1 MSIGKRLPALF
12 LAVLL
17 LCTVGV
23 TAAAHNVPDLSRK
36 GSITVTMHQG
46 ETVVSG
52 GSLTLY
58 RVGEVRE
65 EDGNYSF
72 ALTGDFTGCGQSLT
86 NIQSAQLA
94 KNLAQYVADH
104 DLIGTTR
111 EINSSGTV
119 TFPQLTLGLYLLV
132 QNKAASGYN
141 KAEPFLV
148 SVPMREN
155 GTYVYDVNASP
166 KVEVEKASEPDNP
179 SPVKP
184 SSPTSPQSVK
194 SQSKLPQTGQLNW
207 PVPVLAVSG
216 MCLFAIGWMLRS
228 GKKKGSHET

>member
-1 MSIGKRLPALF
+1 MSIGKRLSKLL

-17 LCTVGV
+17 LCTVSV
-23 TAAAHNVPDLSRK
+23 TASAQDVPDLSRK
-36 GSITVTMHQG
+36 GSITITMRQG
-46 ETVVSG
+46 ETAVPG

-65 EDGNYSF
+65 ENGNYSF

-111 EINSSGTV
+111 EIDSSGTV

-132 QNKAASGYN
+132 QNKAASGYH

-148 SVPMREN
+148 SVPMQEN
-155 GTYVYDVNASP
+155 GAYVYNVNASP
-166 KVEVEKASEPDNP
+166 KVEVKKTSEPGNPGSKNP
-179 SPVKP
+179 S
-184 SSPTSPQSVK
+184 TSTTSTSGK

-207 PVPVLAVSG
+207 PVPVLAVLG
-216 MCLFAIGWMLRS
+216 MGLFSAGWMLRA
-228 GKKKGSHET
+228 GKKKGSYEK

>member
-23 TAAAHNVPDLSRK
+23 TAAAQNVPDLSWK
-36 GSITVTMHQG
+36 GSITVTMRQG
-46 ETVVSG
+46 ETAVSG

-72 ALTGDFTGCGQSLT
+72 VLTGDFTGCGQSLT

-104 DLIGTTR
+104 DLIGTTS
-111 EINSSGTV
+111 EIDSSGTV

-155 GTYVYDVNASP
+155 GAYVYDVNASP
-166 KVEVEKASEPDNP
+166 KVEVQKTSEPGDSVPKNP
-179 SPVKP
+179 S
-184 SSPTSPQSVK
+184 TSTTSTSGK
-194 SQSKLPQTGQLNW
+194 SNSKLPQTGQLNW

>member
-179 SPVKP
+179 LPVKP
-184 SSPTSPQSVK
+184 SSPTSPQYVK

>member
-58 RVGEVRE
+58 RE

>member
-1 MSIGKRLPALF
+1 MSIGKRLSKLL

-17 LCTVGV
+17 LCTVSV
-23 TAAAHNVPDLSRK
+23 TASAQDVPDLSRK
-36 GSITVTMHQG
+36 GSITITMRQG
-46 ETVVSG
+46 ETAVPG

-65 EDGNYSF
+65 ENGNYSF

-111 EINSSGTV
+111 EIDSSGTV

-132 QNKAASGYN
+132 QNKAASGYH

-148 SVPMREN
+148 SVPMQEN
-155 GTYVYDVNASP
+155 GAYVYNVNASP
-166 KVEVEKASEPDNP
+166 KVEVKKTSEPGNPGSKNP
-179 SPVKP
+179 ST
-184 SSPTSPQSVK
+184 PTTSTSGK

-207 PVPVLAVSG
+207 PVPVLAVLG
-216 MCLFAIGWMLRS
+216 MGLFSAGWMLRA
-228 GKKKGSHET
+228 GKKKGSYEK